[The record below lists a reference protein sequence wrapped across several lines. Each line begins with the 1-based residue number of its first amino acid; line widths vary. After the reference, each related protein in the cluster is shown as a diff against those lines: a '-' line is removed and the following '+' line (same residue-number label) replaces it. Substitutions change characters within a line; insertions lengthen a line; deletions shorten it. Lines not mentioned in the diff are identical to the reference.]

1 MNKKRPS
8 RSKANFRP
16 RIFFNFL
23 AQTFTMKKII
33 LPLAFVFTSMVC
45 AQAQKATVQKLWATD
60 TILKVPE
67 SVLVDDKENCIWVSN
82 IDGASTAKDGK
93 GSISKLSKSGTPIN
107 LEWIT
112 GLNAPKGMAKYKQEL
127 YVADLTELVV
137 IDIKKAVIIKKIPIE
152 GSVFL
157 NDVTVNNKGAVF
169 VSDSRTGK
177 VHRYENN
184 VVTTEV
190 ENLQGPNGLL
200 SIEDQLLILD
210 KGSLLSLT
218 ASGAI
223 SKIMDGM
230 DPSTDG
236 IERVAPNQYLVS
248 CWNGIVYY
256 VIAGAQK
263 ITLFD
268 TRTEKINSADIG
280 YDAKNKIIYVPTF
293 LKNSVVAY
301 QLQIQ

>member
-1 MNKKRPS
+1 
-8 RSKANFRP
+8 
-16 RIFFNFL
+16 
-23 AQTFTMKKII
+23 MKKVIGS
-33 LPLAFVFTSMVC
+33 LALVIVVFVS
-45 AQAQKATVQKLWATD
+45 ASAQKATVQKLWTTD

-82 IDGASTAKDGK
+82 IDGASNGKDGK
-93 GSISKLSKSGTPIN
+93 GSISKLSKTGTPIN

-112 GLNAPKGMAKYKQEL
+112 GLNAPKGMAKFKQEL

-137 IDIKKAVIIKKIPIE
+137 IDIKKATIIKRVPIE

-157 NDVTVNNKGAVF
+157 NDVTVNSKGAVF

-184 VVTTEV
+184 TTTIEV

-210 KGSLLSLT
+210 RGSLLSVT
-218 ASGAI
+218 PGGAI

-236 IERVAPNQYLVS
+236 IERVAPNQYIVS

-256 VIAGAQK
+256 VVAGAQK
-263 ITLFD
+263 VTLFD
-268 TRTEKINSADIG
+268 TRSEKINSADIG
-280 YDAKNKIIYVPTF
+280 YDAKKKIIYVPTF
-293 LKNSVVAY
+293 LKNNVVAY
-301 QLQIQ
+301 QLEIQ

>member
-1 MNKKRPS
+1 
-8 RSKANFRP
+8 
-16 RIFFNFL
+16 
-23 AQTFTMKKII
+23 MKK
-33 LPLAFVFTSMVC
+33 LMTSLTFVCFSLVSIN
-45 AQAQKATVQKLWATD
+45 AQKATVQKLWATD

-67 SVLVDDKENCIWVSN
+67 SVLVDDKENCLWVSN
-82 IDGASTAKDGK
+82 IDGAANGKDGK
-93 GSISKLSKSGTPIN
+93 GSISKLSKTGTPIN
-107 LEWIT
+107 LDWVT

-137 IDIKKAVIIKKIPIE
+137 IDIKKGIIKNKIKVE

-157 NDVTVNNKGAVF
+157 NDVTVNKNGAVF
-169 VSDSRTGK
+169 VSDTRTGK

-184 VVTTEV
+184 MVTIEA

-200 SIEDQLLILD
+200 SIDDQLLILD
-210 KGSLLSLT
+210 RGSLLSLT
-218 ASGAI
+218 PGGTI

-236 IERVAPNQYLVS
+236 IEKVAPNQYIVS
-248 CWNGIVYY
+248 CWNGIVYF
-256 VIAGAQK
+256 VEAGAQK

-268 TRTEKINSADIG
+268 TRSEKINSADIG

>member
-1 MNKKRPS
+1 
-8 RSKANFRP
+8 
-16 RIFFNFL
+16 
-23 AQTFTMKKII
+23 MKKII
-33 LPLAFVFTSMVC
+33 GSLALVIVVFVSVS
-45 AQAQKATVQKLWATD
+45 AQKATVQKLWATD

-82 IDGASTAKDGK
+82 IDGASNGKDGK
-93 GSISKLSKSGTPIN
+93 GSISKLSKTGTPIN

-137 IDIKKAVIIKKIPIE
+137 IDIKKATIVKRVPIE

-157 NDVTVNNKGAVF
+157 NDVTVNSKGAVF
-169 VSDSRTGK
+169 ISDSRTGK

-184 VVTTEV
+184 TTTIEV

-210 KGSLLSLT
+210 RGSLLSVT
-218 ASGAI
+218 PGGAI

-236 IERVAPNQYLVS
+236 IEKVAPNQYLVS

-256 VIAGAQK
+256 VVAGAQK

-268 TRTEKINSADIG
+268 TRSEKINSADIG
-280 YDAKNKIIYVPTF
+280 YDAKKKIIYVPTF
-293 LKNSVVAY
+293 LKNNVVAY
-301 QLQIQ
+301 QLEIQ

>member
-1 MNKKRPS
+1 
-8 RSKANFRP
+8 
-16 RIFFNFL
+16 
-23 AQTFTMKKII
+23 MKKTILSLALII
-33 LPLAFVFTSMVC
+33 NVFVSVS
-45 AQAQKATVQKLWATD
+45 AQKATVQKLWATD

-82 IDGASTAKDGK
+82 IDGASNGKDGK
-93 GSISKLSKSGTPIN
+93 GSISKLSKTGTPIN

-137 IDIKKAVIIKKIPIE
+137 IDIKKATIIKRIPIE

-157 NDVTVNNKGAVF
+157 NDVTVNSKGAVF

-184 VVTTEV
+184 TTTIEV

-210 KGSLLSLT
+210 RGSLLSVT
-218 ASGAI
+218 PGGAI

-256 VIAGAQK
+256 VVAGAQK
-263 ITLFD
+263 VTLFD
-268 TRTEKINSADIG
+268 TRSEKINSADIG
-280 YDAKNKIIYVPTF
+280 YDAKKKIIYVPTF
-293 LKNSVVAY
+293 LKNNVVAY

>member
-1 MNKKRPS
+1 
-8 RSKANFRP
+8 
-16 RIFFNFL
+16 
-23 AQTFTMKKII
+23 MKKIMTS
-33 LPLAFVFTSMVC
+33 LAFVCFSLVSIN
-45 AQAQKATVQKLWATD
+45 AQKATVQKLWATD

-67 SVLVDDKENCIWVSN
+67 SVLVDDKENCLWVSN
-82 IDGASTAKDGK
+82 IDGAANGKDGK
-93 GSISKLSKSGTPIN
+93 GSISKLSKTGTPIN
-107 LEWIT
+107 LDWIT

-137 IDIKKAVIIKKIPIE
+137 IDIKKGIIKNKIKVE

-157 NDVTVNNKGAVF
+157 NDVTVNKNGAVF

-184 VVTTEV
+184 MVTIEV

-200 SIEDQLLILD
+200 SIDDQLLILD
-210 KGSLLSLT
+210 RGSLLSLT
-218 ASGAI
+218 PGGTI

-236 IERVAPNQYLVS
+236 IEKVAPNQYIVS
-248 CWNGIVYY
+248 CWNGIVYF
-256 VIAGAQK
+256 VEAGAQK

-268 TRTEKINSADIG
+268 TRSEKINSADIG

>member
-1 MNKKRPS
+1 
-8 RSKANFRP
+8 
-16 RIFFNFL
+16 
-23 AQTFTMKKII
+23 MKKVIGS
-33 LPLAFVFTSMVC
+33 LALVIVVFVS
-45 AQAQKATVQKLWATD
+45 ASAQKATVQKLWATD

-82 IDGASTAKDGK
+82 IDGASNGKDGK
-93 GSISKLSKSGTPIN
+93 GSISKLSKTGTPIN

-112 GLNAPKGMAKYKQEL
+112 GLNAPKGMAKFKQEL
-127 YVADLTELVV
+127 YVADLTELLV
-137 IDIKKAVIIKKIPIE
+137 IDIKKATIIKRVPIE

-157 NDVTVNNKGAVF
+157 NDVTVNSKGAVF

-184 VVTTEV
+184 TTTIEV

-210 KGSLLSLT
+210 RGSLLSVT
-218 ASGAI
+218 PGGAI

-236 IERVAPNQYLVS
+236 IERVAPNQYIVS

-256 VIAGAQK
+256 VVAGAQK

-268 TRTEKINSADIG
+268 TRSEKINSADIG
-280 YDAKNKIIYVPTF
+280 YDAKKKIIYVPTF
-293 LKNSVVAY
+293 LKNNVVAY
-301 QLQIQ
+301 QLEIQ

>member
-1 MNKKRPS
+1 MTS
-8 RSKANFRP
+8 
-16 RIFFNFL
+16 
-23 AQTFTMKKII
+23 
-33 LPLAFVFTSMVC
+33 LAFVCFCLVSIN
-45 AQAQKATVQKLWATD
+45 AQKATVLKLWATD
-60 TILKVPE
+60 TILKIPE
-67 SVLVDDKENCIWVSN
+67 SVLVDDKENCLWVSN
-82 IDGASTAKDGK
+82 IDGAANGKDGK
-93 GSISKLSKSGTPIN
+93 GSISKLSKTGTPIN
-107 LEWIT
+107 LDWIT

-137 IDIKKAVIIKKIPIE
+137 IDIKKGVIKNKIKVE

-157 NDVTVNNKGAVF
+157 NDVTVNKNGAVF

-177 VHRYENN
+177 LHRYENN
-184 VVTTEV
+184 MVTIEV

-200 SIEDQLLILD
+200 SIDDQLLILD
-210 KGSLLSLT
+210 RGSLLSLAPGGT
-218 ASGAI
+218 I
-223 SKIMDGM
+223 SKLMDGM

-236 IERVAPNQYLVS
+236 IEKVAPNQYIVS
-248 CWNGIVYY
+248 CWNGIVYF
-256 VIAGAQK
+256 VAAGAQK

-268 TRTEKINSADIG
+268 TRSEKINSADIG

>member
-1 MNKKRPS
+1 
-8 RSKANFRP
+8 
-16 RIFFNFL
+16 
-23 AQTFTMKKII
+23 MKKVIGS
-33 LPLAFVFTSMVC
+33 LALVIVVFVS
-45 AQAQKATVQKLWATD
+45 ASAQKATVQKLWATD

-82 IDGASTAKDGK
+82 IDGASNGKDGK
-93 GSISKLSKSGTPIN
+93 GSISKLSKTGTPIN

-112 GLNAPKGMAKYKQEL
+112 GLNAPKGMAKFKQEL

-137 IDIKKAVIIKKIPIE
+137 IDIKKATIIKRVPIE

-184 VVTTEV
+184 TTTIEV

-210 KGSLLSLT
+210 RGSLLSVT
-218 ASGAI
+218 PGGAI

-236 IERVAPNQYLVS
+236 IERVAPNQYIVS

-256 VIAGAQK
+256 VVAGAQK

-268 TRTEKINSADIG
+268 TRSEKINSADIG
-280 YDAKNKIIYVPTF
+280 YDAKKKIIYVPTF
-293 LKNSVVAY
+293 LKNNVVAY
-301 QLQIQ
+301 QLEIQ

>member
-1 MNKKRPS
+1 
-8 RSKANFRP
+8 
-16 RIFFNFL
+16 
-23 AQTFTMKKII
+23 MKKIMTS
-33 LPLAFVFTSMVC
+33 LALVC
-45 AQAQKATVQKLWATD
+45 FSLVSINAQKATVQKLWATD

-67 SVLVDDKENCIWVSN
+67 SVLVDDKENCLWVSN
-82 IDGASTAKDGK
+82 IDGASNGKDAK
-93 GSISKLSKSGTPIN
+93 GSISKLSKTGTPIN
-107 LEWIT
+107 LDWVT

-127 YVADLTELVV
+127 YVADLTELIV
-137 IDIKKAVIIKKIPIE
+137 IDIKKGVIKNKIKVE

-157 NDVTVNNKGAVF
+157 NDVTVNKNGAVF

-177 VHRYENN
+177 VHRIENGM
-184 VVTTEV
+184 VSIEV

-210 KGSLLSLT
+210 RGSLLSVT
-218 ASGAI
+218 PGGAI

-236 IERVAPNQYLVS
+236 IERVAPNQYIVS
-248 CWNGIVYY
+248 CWNGIVYF
-256 VIAGAQK
+256 VAAGAQK

-268 TRTEKINSADIG
+268 TRSEKINSADIG

-293 LKNSVVAY
+293 MKNSVVAY
-301 QLQIQ
+301 QLQLQ

>member
-1 MNKKRPS
+1 
-8 RSKANFRP
+8 
-16 RIFFNFL
+16 
-23 AQTFTMKKII
+23 MKKII
-33 LPLAFVFTSMVC
+33 GALALVIAVFVSVS
-45 AQAQKATVQKLWATD
+45 AQKATVQKLWATD

-82 IDGASTAKDGK
+82 IDGASNGKDGK
-93 GSISKLSKSGTPIN
+93 GSISKLSKTGTPIN
-107 LEWIT
+107 LEWVT

-137 IDIKKAVIIKKIPIE
+137 IDVKKGVIKNKIKVE

-157 NDVTVNNKGAVF
+157 NDVTVNKNGVVF

-184 VVTTEV
+184 QVSIEV

-210 KGSLLSLT
+210 RGSLLSVT
-218 ASGAI
+218 PGGAI

-256 VIAGAQK
+256 VVAGAQK
-263 ITLFD
+263 VTLFD
-268 TRTEKINSADIG
+268 TRSEKINSADIG
-280 YDAKNKIIYVPTF
+280 YDAKKKIIYVPTF

>member
-1 MNKKRPS
+1 
-8 RSKANFRP
+8 
-16 RIFFNFL
+16 
-23 AQTFTMKKII
+23 MKKIMTS
-33 LPLAFVFTSMVC
+33 LALVC
-45 AQAQKATVQKLWATD
+45 FSLVSINAQKATVQKLWATD
-60 TILKVPE
+60 TILKIPE
-67 SVLVDDKENCIWVSN
+67 SVLVDDKENCLWVSN
-82 IDGASTAKDGK
+82 IDGASNGKDAK
-93 GSISKLSKSGTPIN
+93 GSISKLSKTGTPIN
-107 LEWIT
+107 LDWVT

-127 YVADLTELVV
+127 YVADLTELIV
-137 IDIKKAVIIKKIPIE
+137 IDIKKGFIKNKIKVE

-157 NDVTVNNKGAVF
+157 NDVTVNKNGVVF

-177 VHRYENN
+177 VHRIENGI
-184 VVTTEV
+184 VSIEV

-210 KGSLLSLT
+210 RGSLLSVT
-218 ASGAI
+218 PGGAI

-236 IERVAPNQYLVS
+236 IERVAPNQYIVS
-248 CWNGIVYY
+248 CWNGIVYF
-256 VIAGAQK
+256 VAAGAQK

-268 TRTEKINSADIG
+268 TRSEKINSADIG

-293 LKNSVVAY
+293 MKNSVVAY

>member
-1 MNKKRPS
+1 
-8 RSKANFRP
+8 
-16 RIFFNFL
+16 
-23 AQTFTMKKII
+23 MKKVIGS
-33 LPLAFVFTSMVC
+33 LALVIVVFVS
-45 AQAQKATVQKLWATD
+45 ASAQKATVQKLWTTD

-82 IDGASTAKDGK
+82 IDGASNGKDGK
-93 GSISKLSKSGTPIN
+93 GSISKLSKTGTPIN

-112 GLNAPKGMAKYKQEL
+112 GLNAPKGMAKFKQEL

-137 IDIKKAVIIKKIPIE
+137 IDIKKATIIKRVPIE

-157 NDVTVNNKGAVF
+157 NDVTVNSKGAVF

-184 VVTTEV
+184 TTTIEV

-210 KGSLLSLT
+210 RGSLLSVT
-218 ASGAI
+218 PGGAI

-256 VIAGAQK
+256 VVAGAQK
-263 ITLFD
+263 VTLFD
-268 TRTEKINSADIG
+268 TRSEKINSADIG
-280 YDAKNKIIYVPTF
+280 YDAKKKIIYVPTF
-293 LKNSVVAY
+293 LKNNVVAY

>member
-1 MNKKRPS
+1 
-8 RSKANFRP
+8 
-16 RIFFNFL
+16 
-23 AQTFTMKKII
+23 MKKVIGS
-33 LPLAFVFTSMVC
+33 LALVIVVFVS
-45 AQAQKATVQKLWATD
+45 ASAQKATVQKLWTTD
-60 TILKVPE
+60 TILKIPE

-82 IDGASTAKDGK
+82 IDGASNGKDGK
-93 GSISKLSKSGTPIN
+93 GSISKLSKTGTPIN

-112 GLNAPKGMAKYKQEL
+112 GLNAPKGMAKFKQEL

-137 IDIKKAVIIKKIPIE
+137 IDIKKATIIKRVPIE

-184 VVTTEV
+184 TTTIEV

-210 KGSLLSLT
+210 RGSLLSVT
-218 ASGAI
+218 PGGAI

-236 IERVAPNQYLVS
+236 IERVAPNQYIVS

-256 VIAGAQK
+256 VVAGAQK

-268 TRTEKINSADIG
+268 TRSEKINSADIG
-280 YDAKNKIIYVPTF
+280 YDAKKKIIYVPTF
-293 LKNSVVAY
+293 LKNNVVAY
-301 QLQIQ
+301 QLEIQ

>member
-1 MNKKRPS
+1 
-8 RSKANFRP
+8 
-16 RIFFNFL
+16 
-23 AQTFTMKKII
+23 MKKIMTS
-33 LPLAFVFTSMVC
+33 LAFVCFCLVSIN
-45 AQAQKATVQKLWATD
+45 AQKATVLKLWATD
-60 TILKVPE
+60 TILKIPE
-67 SVLVDDKENCIWVSN
+67 SVLVDDKENCLWVSN
-82 IDGASTAKDGK
+82 IDGAANGKDGK
-93 GSISKLSKSGTPIN
+93 GSISKLSKTGTPIN
-107 LEWIT
+107 LDWIT

-137 IDIKKAVIIKKIPIE
+137 IDIKKGVIKNKIKVE

-157 NDVTVNNKGAVF
+157 NDVTVNKNGAVF

-184 VVTTEV
+184 MVTIEV

-200 SIEDQLLILD
+200 SIDDQLLILD
-210 KGSLLSLT
+210 RGSLLSLT
-218 ASGAI
+218 PGGTI

-236 IERVAPNQYLVS
+236 IEKVAPNQYIVS
-248 CWNGIVYY
+248 CWNGIVYF
-256 VIAGAQK
+256 VAAGAQK

-268 TRTEKINSADIG
+268 TRSEKINSADIG

>member
-1 MNKKRPS
+1 MIS
-8 RSKANFRP
+8 
-16 RIFFNFL
+16 L
-23 AQTFTMKKII
+23 A
-33 LPLAFVFTSMVC
+33 LACFSLVSIN
-45 AQAQKATVQKLWATD
+45 AQKATVQKLWATD
-60 TILKVPE
+60 TILKIPE
-67 SVLVDDKENCIWVSN
+67 SVLVDDKENCLWVSN
-82 IDGASTAKDGK
+82 IDGASNGKDGK
-93 GSISKLSKSGTPIN
+93 GSISKLSKTGTPIN
-107 LEWIT
+107 LDWVT

-127 YVADLTELVV
+127 YVADLTELVI
-137 IDIKKAVIIKKIPIE
+137 IDIKKGVIKNKIKVE

-157 NDVTVNNKGAVF
+157 NDVTVNKNGAVF

-177 VHRYENN
+177 VHRIENGI
-184 VVTTEV
+184 VSIEV

-210 KGSLLSLT
+210 RGSLLSVT
-218 ASGAI
+218 PGGAI

-236 IERVAPNQYLVS
+236 IERVAPNQYIVS

-256 VIAGAQK
+256 IVAGAQK

-268 TRTEKINSADIG
+268 TRSEKINSADIG

-293 LKNSVVAY
+293 MKNSVVAY

>member
-1 MNKKRPS
+1 
-8 RSKANFRP
+8 
-16 RIFFNFL
+16 
-23 AQTFTMKKII
+23 MKKIMTY
-33 LPLAFVFTSMVC
+33 LEFVCFSLVSIN
-45 AQAQKATVQKLWATD
+45 AQKATVQKLWATD

-67 SVLVDDKENCIWVSN
+67 SVLLDDKENCLWVSN
-82 IDGASTAKDGK
+82 IDGAANGKDGK
-93 GSISKLSKSGTPIN
+93 GSISKLSKTGTPIN
-107 LEWIT
+107 LDLIT

-137 IDIKKAVIIKKIPIE
+137 IDIKKGIIKNKIKVE

-157 NDVTVNNKGAVF
+157 NDVTVNKNGTVF

-184 VVTTEV
+184 MVTIEV

-200 SIEDQLLILD
+200 SIDDQLLILD
-210 KGSLLSLT
+210 RGSLLSLT
-218 ASGAI
+218 PGGTI

-236 IERVAPNQYLVS
+236 IEKVAPNQYIVS
-248 CWNGIVYY
+248 CWNGIVYF
-256 VIAGAQK
+256 VEAGAQK

-268 TRTEKINSADIG
+268 TRSEKINSADIG

>member
-1 MNKKRPS
+1 
-8 RSKANFRP
+8 
-16 RIFFNFL
+16 
-23 AQTFTMKKII
+23 MKKVI
-33 LPLAFVFTSMVC
+33 LSLALVVIVLMSVS
-45 AQAQKATVQKLWATD
+45 AQKATVQKLWATD

-82 IDGASTAKDGK
+82 IDGASNGKDGK
-93 GSISKLSKSGTPIN
+93 GSISKLSKTGTPIN

-112 GLNAPKGMAKYKQEL
+112 GLNAPKGMAKFKQEL

-137 IDIKKAVIIKKIPIE
+137 IDIKKATIIKRVPIE

-157 NDVTVNNKGAVF
+157 NDVTVNSKGAVF

-184 VVTTEV
+184 TTSIEV

-210 KGSLLSLT
+210 RGSLLSVT
-218 ASGAI
+218 PGGAI

-256 VIAGAQK
+256 VVAGAQK
-263 ITLFD
+263 VTLFD
-268 TRTEKINSADIG
+268 TRSEKINSADIG
-280 YDAKNKIIYVPTF
+280 YDAKKKIIYVPTF
-293 LKNSVVAY
+293 LKNNVVAY
-301 QLQIQ
+301 QLEIQ

>member
-1 MNKKRPS
+1 
-8 RSKANFRP
+8 
-16 RIFFNFL
+16 
-23 AQTFTMKKII
+23 MKKIMTS
-33 LPLAFVFTSMVC
+33 LALVC
-45 AQAQKATVQKLWATD
+45 FSLVSINAQKATVQKLWATD

-67 SVLVDDKENCIWVSN
+67 SVLVDDKENCLWVSN
-82 IDGASTAKDGK
+82 IDGAANGKDGK
-93 GSISKLSKSGTPIN
+93 GSISKLSKTGTPIN
-107 LEWIT
+107 LDWVT

-137 IDIKKAVIIKKIPIE
+137 IDIKKGIIKNKIKVE

-157 NDVTVNNKGAVF
+157 NDVTVNKNGAVF
-169 VSDSRTGK
+169 VSDTRTGK

-184 VVTTEV
+184 MVTIEA

-200 SIEDQLLILD
+200 SIDDQLLILD
-210 KGSLLSLT
+210 RGSLLSLT
-218 ASGAI
+218 PGGTI

-236 IERVAPNQYLVS
+236 IEKVAPNQYIVS
-248 CWNGIVYY
+248 CWNGIVYF
-256 VIAGAQK
+256 VEAGSQK

-268 TRTEKINSADIG
+268 TRSEKINSADIG

>member
-1 MNKKRPS
+1 
-8 RSKANFRP
+8 
-16 RIFFNFL
+16 
-23 AQTFTMKKII
+23 MKKIMTS
-33 LPLAFVFTSMVC
+33 LVFVCCSLVSIN
-45 AQAQKATVQKLWATD
+45 AQKVTVQKLWATD

-67 SVLVDDKENCIWVSN
+67 SVLVDDKENCLWVSN
-82 IDGASTAKDGK
+82 IDGTSNGKDGK
-93 GSISKLSKSGTPIN
+93 GSISKLSKIGTPIN
-107 LEWIT
+107 LDWVT

-137 IDIKKAVIIKKIPIE
+137 IDIKKGVIKNKIKVE

-157 NDVTVNNKGAVF
+157 NDVTVNKNGAVF

-184 VVTTEV
+184 MVTIEV

-200 SIEDQLLILD
+200 SIDDQLLILD
-210 KGSLLSLT
+210 RGSLLSLT
-218 ASGAI
+218 TGGTI

-236 IERVAPNQYLVS
+236 IEKVAPNQYIVS
-248 CWNGIVYY
+248 CWNGIVYF
-256 VIAGAQK
+256 VAAGAQK

-268 TRTEKINSADIG
+268 TRSEKINSADIG
-280 YDAKNKIIYVPTF
+280 YDAKNKISYVPTF

>member
-1 MNKKRPS
+1 
-8 RSKANFRP
+8 
-16 RIFFNFL
+16 
-23 AQTFTMKKII
+23 MKKVIGS
-33 LPLAFVFTSMVC
+33 LALVIVVFVS
-45 AQAQKATVQKLWATD
+45 ASAQKATVQKLWTTD
-60 TILKVPE
+60 TILKIPE

-82 IDGASTAKDGK
+82 IDGASNGKDGK
-93 GSISKLSKSGTPIN
+93 GSISKLSKTGTPIN

-112 GLNAPKGMAKYKQEL
+112 GLNAPKGMAKFKQEL

-137 IDIKKAVIIKKIPIE
+137 IDIKKATIIKRVPIE

-157 NDVTVNNKGAVF
+157 NDVTVNSKGAVF

-184 VVTTEV
+184 TTTIEV

-210 KGSLLSLT
+210 RGSLLSVT
-218 ASGAI
+218 PGGAI

-256 VIAGAQK
+256 VVAGAQK

-268 TRTEKINSADIG
+268 TRSEKINSADIG
-280 YDAKNKIIYVPTF
+280 YDAKKKIIYVPTF
-293 LKNSVVAY
+293 LKNNVVAY

>member
-1 MNKKRPS
+1 
-8 RSKANFRP
+8 
-16 RIFFNFL
+16 
-23 AQTFTMKKII
+23 MKKIMTS
-33 LPLAFVFTSMVC
+33 LALVC
-45 AQAQKATVQKLWATD
+45 FSLVSINAQKATVQKLWATD

-67 SVLVDDKENCIWVSN
+67 SVLVDDKENCLWVSN
-82 IDGASTAKDGK
+82 IDGASNGKDGK
-93 GSISKLSKSGTPIN
+93 GSISKLSKTGAPIN
-107 LEWIT
+107 LDWVT

-127 YVADLTELVV
+127 YVADLTELVI
-137 IDIKKAVIIKKIPIE
+137 IDIKKGIIKNKIKVE

-157 NDVTVNNKGAVF
+157 NDVTVNKNGAVF

-177 VHRYENN
+177 VHRIENGM
-184 VVTTEV
+184 VSIEV

-210 KGSLLSLT
+210 RGSLLSVT
-218 ASGAI
+218 PGGAI

-236 IERVAPNQYLVS
+236 IERVAPNQYIVS
-248 CWNGIVYY
+248 SWNGIVYF
-256 VIAGAQK
+256 VAAGAQK

-268 TRTEKINSADIG
+268 TRSEKINSADIG

>member
-1 MNKKRPS
+1 MN
-8 RSKANFRP
+8 
-16 RIFFNFL
+16 
-23 AQTFTMKKII
+23 KII
-33 LPLAFVFTSMVC
+33 LSLSFLC
-45 AQAQKATVQKLWATD
+45 AGLISASAQKATVQKLWATD

-67 SVLVDDKENCIWVSN
+67 SVLVDDKENCLWVSN
-82 IDGASTAKDGK
+82 IDGASNGKDGK
-93 GSISKLSKSGTPIN
+93 GSISKLSKTGAPIN

-112 GLNAPKGMAKYKQEL
+112 GLNAPKGMARYKQEL

-137 IDIKKAVIIKKIPIE
+137 IDVKKGVIKNKITIE
-152 GSVFL
+152 GSIFL
-157 NDVTVNNKGAVF
+157 NDVTVNNNGAVF

-184 VVTTEV
+184 QVTIEV
-190 ENLQGPNGLL
+190 KNLQGPNGLL

-210 KGSLLSLT
+210 RGSLLSVT
-218 ASGAI
+218 PGGAI

-256 VIAGAQK
+256 IVAGAQK
-263 ITLFD
+263 VTLFD
-268 TRTEKINSADIG
+268 TRSEKINSADIG
-280 YDAKNKIIYVPTF
+280 YDAKKKIIYVPTF
-293 LKNSVVAY
+293 LKNNVVAY

>member
-1 MNKKRPS
+1 
-8 RSKANFRP
+8 
-16 RIFFNFL
+16 
-23 AQTFTMKKII
+23 MKKII
-33 LPLAFVFTSMVC
+33 GSLALVIAVFVSVS
-45 AQAQKATVQKLWATD
+45 AQKATVQKLWATD

-82 IDGASTAKDGK
+82 IDGASTGKDGK
-93 GSISKLSKSGTPIN
+93 GSISKLSKTGTPIN

-137 IDIKKAVIIKKIPIE
+137 IDIKKATIIKRVPIE

-157 NDVTVNNKGAVF
+157 NDVTVNSKGAVF

-184 VVTTEV
+184 TTTIEV

-210 KGSLLSLT
+210 RGSLLSVT
-218 ASGAI
+218 PGGAI

-256 VIAGAQK
+256 VVAGAQK
-263 ITLFD
+263 VTLFD
-268 TRTEKINSADIG
+268 TRSEKINSADIG
-280 YDAKNKIIYVPTF
+280 YDAKKKIIYVPTF
-293 LKNSVVAY
+293 LKNNVVAY
-301 QLQIQ
+301 QLEIQ

>member
-1 MNKKRPS
+1 
-8 RSKANFRP
+8 
-16 RIFFNFL
+16 
-23 AQTFTMKKII
+23 MKKIMTS
-33 LPLAFVFTSMVC
+33 LAFVCFSLVSIN
-45 AQAQKATVQKLWATD
+45 AQKVTVQKLWATD

-67 SVLVDDKENCIWVSN
+67 SVLADDKENCLWVSN
-82 IDGASTAKDGK
+82 IDGAANGKDGK
-93 GSISKLSKSGTPIN
+93 GSISKLSKTGTPIN
-107 LEWIT
+107 LDLIT

-127 YVADLTELVV
+127 YVADLTELVI
-137 IDIKKAVIIKKIPIE
+137 IDIKKGVVKNKIKVE

-157 NDVTVNNKGAVF
+157 NDVTVNKNGAVF

-177 VHRYENN
+177 VHRIENGIASI
-184 VVTTEV
+184 EI

-210 KGSLLSLT
+210 RGSLLSVT
-218 ASGAI
+218 PGGAI

-236 IERVAPNQYLVS
+236 IERVAPNQYIVS

-256 VIAGAQK
+256 IVAGAQK

-268 TRTEKINSADIG
+268 TRSEKINSADIG

-293 LKNSVVAY
+293 MKNSVVAY

>member
-1 MNKKRPS
+1 
-8 RSKANFRP
+8 
-16 RIFFNFL
+16 
-23 AQTFTMKKII
+23 MKKIMTS
-33 LPLAFVFTSMVC
+33 LALVC
-45 AQAQKATVQKLWATD
+45 FSLVSINAQKATVQKLWATD

-67 SVLVDDKENCIWVSN
+67 SVLVDDKENCLWVSN
-82 IDGASTAKDGK
+82 IDGASNGKDGK
-93 GSISKLSKSGTPIN
+93 GSISKLSKTGAPIN
-107 LEWIT
+107 LDWVT

-127 YVADLTELVV
+127 YLADLTELVI
-137 IDIKKAVIIKKIPIE
+137 IDIKKGIVKNKIKVE

-157 NDVTVNNKGAVF
+157 NDVTVNKNGAVF

-177 VHRYENN
+177 VHRIENGI
-184 VVTTEV
+184 VSIEV

-210 KGSLLSLT
+210 RGSLLSVT
-218 ASGAI
+218 PGGAI

-236 IERVAPNQYLVS
+236 IERVAPNQYIVS
-248 CWNGIVYY
+248 CWNGIVYF
-256 VIAGAQK
+256 VAAGAQK

-268 TRTEKINSADIG
+268 TRSEKINSADIG

-293 LKNSVVAY
+293 MKNSVVAY
-301 QLQIQ
+301 QLQLQ

>member
-1 MNKKRPS
+1 MIS
-8 RSKANFRP
+8 
-16 RIFFNFL
+16 L
-23 AQTFTMKKII
+23 A
-33 LPLAFVFTSMVC
+33 LACFSLVSIY
-45 AQAQKATVQKLWATD
+45 AQKATVQKLWATD
-60 TILKVPE
+60 TILKIPE
-67 SVLVDDKENCIWVSN
+67 SVMVDDKENCLWVSN
-82 IDGASTAKDGK
+82 IDGASNGKDGK
-93 GSISKLSKSGTPIN
+93 GSISKLSKTGAPIN
-107 LEWIT
+107 LEWVT

-137 IDIKKAVIIKKIPIE
+137 IDIKKGVIKNKIKVE

-157 NDVTVNNKGAVF
+157 NDVTVNKNGAVF

-177 VHRYENN
+177 VHRIENGI
-184 VVTTEV
+184 VSIEV

-210 KGSLLSLT
+210 RGSLLSVT
-218 ASGAI
+218 PGGAI

-236 IERVAPNQYLVS
+236 IERVAPNQYIVS

-256 VIAGAQK
+256 IVAGAQK

-268 TRTEKINSADIG
+268 TRSEKINSADIG

-293 LKNSVVAY
+293 MKNSVVAY

>member
-1 MNKKRPS
+1 MTS
-8 RSKANFRP
+8 
-16 RIFFNFL
+16 
-23 AQTFTMKKII
+23 
-33 LPLAFVFTSMVC
+33 LAFVCFSLVSIN
-45 AQAQKATVQKLWATD
+45 AQKVTVQKLWVTD

-67 SVLVDDKENCIWVSN
+67 SVLVDDKENCLWVSN
-82 IDGASTAKDGK
+82 IDGAANGKDGK
-93 GSISKLSKSGTPIN
+93 GSISKLSKTGTPIN
-107 LEWIT
+107 LDWIT

-137 IDIKKAVIIKKIPIE
+137 IDIKKGVIKNKIKVE

-157 NDVTVNNKGAVF
+157 NDVTVNKNGAVF
-169 VSDSRTGK
+169 VSDTRTGK

-184 VVTTEV
+184 MVTIEV

-200 SIEDQLLILD
+200 SIDDQLLILD
-210 KGSLLSLT
+210 RGSLLSLT
-218 ASGAI
+218 PGGTI

-230 DPSTDG
+230 DLSTDG
-236 IERVAPNQYLVS
+236 IEKVAPNQYIVS
-248 CWNGIVYY
+248 CWNGIVYF
-256 VIAGAQK
+256 VAAGAQK

-268 TRTEKINSADIG
+268 TRSEKINSADIG

>member
-1 MNKKRPS
+1 
-8 RSKANFRP
+8 
-16 RIFFNFL
+16 
-23 AQTFTMKKII
+23 MKKIMTS
-33 LPLAFVFTSMVC
+33 LALACFSLVSIN
-45 AQAQKATVQKLWATD
+45 AQIATVQKLWATD
-60 TILKVPE
+60 TILKIPE
-67 SVLVDDKENCIWVSN
+67 SVLVDDKENCLWVSN
-82 IDGASTAKDGK
+82 IDGASNGKDGK
-93 GSISKLSKSGTPIN
+93 GSISKLSKTGAAIT
-107 LEWIT
+107 LDWVT

-137 IDIKKAVIIKKIPIE
+137 IDIKKGVIKNKIKVE

-157 NDVTVNNKGAVF
+157 NDVTVNKNGAVF

-177 VHRYENN
+177 VHRIENGI
-184 VVTTEV
+184 VSIEV

-200 SIEDQLLILD
+200 SIDDQLLILD
-210 KGSLLSLT
+210 RGSLLSVT
-218 ASGAI
+218 PGGAI

-236 IERVAPNQYLVS
+236 IERVAPNQYIVS

-256 VIAGAQK
+256 IVAGAQK

-268 TRTEKINSADIG
+268 TRSEKINSADIG
-280 YDAKNKIIYVPTF
+280 YDAKKKIIYVPTF
-293 LKNSVVAY
+293 MKNSVVAY

>member
-1 MNKKRPS
+1 
-8 RSKANFRP
+8 
-16 RIFFNFL
+16 
-23 AQTFTMKKII
+23 MKKVIGS
-33 LPLAFVFTSMVC
+33 LALVIVVFVS
-45 AQAQKATVQKLWATD
+45 ASAQKATVQKLWATD

-82 IDGASTAKDGK
+82 IDGASNGKDGK
-93 GSISKLSKSGTPIN
+93 GSISKLSKTGTPIN

-137 IDIKKAVIIKKIPIE
+137 IDIKKATIIKRIPIE

-157 NDVTVNNKGAVF
+157 NDVTVNSKGAVF

-184 VVTTEV
+184 TTTIEV

-210 KGSLLSLT
+210 RGSLLSVT
-218 ASGAI
+218 PGGAI

-236 IERVAPNQYLVS
+236 IERVAPNQYIVS

-256 VIAGAQK
+256 VVAGAQK

-268 TRTEKINSADIG
+268 TRSEKINSADIG
-280 YDAKNKIIYVPTF
+280 YDAKKKIIYVPTF
-293 LKNSVVAY
+293 LKNNVVAY

>member
-1 MNKKRPS
+1 
-8 RSKANFRP
+8 
-16 RIFFNFL
+16 
-23 AQTFTMKKII
+23 MKKII
-33 LPLAFVFTSMVC
+33 ISLAFVCCSVGTIN
-45 AQAQKATVQKLWATD
+45 AQKVTVQKLWATD

-67 SVLVDDKENCIWVSN
+67 SVLVDDKENCLWVSN
-82 IDGASTAKDGK
+82 IDGASNGKDGK
-93 GSISKLSKSGTPIN
+93 GSISKLSKIGTPIN
-107 LEWIT
+107 LDWLT

-137 IDIKKAVIIKKIPIE
+137 IDIKKGVIKNKIKVE

-157 NDVTVNNKGAVF
+157 NDVTVNKNGAVF

-184 VVTTEV
+184 MVTIEV

-200 SIEDQLLILD
+200 SIDDQLLILD

-218 ASGAI
+218 PGGTI

-236 IERVAPNQYLVS
+236 IEKVAPNQYIVS
-248 CWNGIVYY
+248 CWNGIVYF
-256 VIAGAQK
+256 VEAGAQK

-268 TRTEKINSADIG
+268 TRSEKINSADIG
-280 YDAKNKIIYVPTF
+280 YDPKNRIIYVPTF

>member
-1 MNKKRPS
+1 
-8 RSKANFRP
+8 
-16 RIFFNFL
+16 
-23 AQTFTMKKII
+23 MKKIMTS
-33 LPLAFVFTSMVC
+33 LALVC
-45 AQAQKATVQKLWATD
+45 FSIVSINAQKATVQKLWATD

-67 SVLVDDKENCIWVSN
+67 SVLVDDKENCLWVSN
-82 IDGASTAKDGK
+82 IDGASNGKDGK
-93 GSISKLSKSGTPIN
+93 GSISKLSKTGAPIN
-107 LEWIT
+107 LDWVI

-137 IDIKKAVIIKKIPIE
+137 IDIKKGIIKNKIKVE

-157 NDVTVNNKGAVF
+157 NDVTVNKNGAVF

-177 VHRYENN
+177 VHRIENGM
-184 VVTTEV
+184 VSIEV

-210 KGSLLSLT
+210 RGSLLSVT
-218 ASGAI
+218 PGGAI

-236 IERVAPNQYLVS
+236 IERVAPNQYIVS
-248 CWNGIVYY
+248 CWNGIVYF
-256 VIAGAQK
+256 VAAGAQK

-268 TRTEKINSADIG
+268 TRSEKINSADIG

-301 QLQIQ
+301 QLQLQ

>member
-1 MNKKRPS
+1 
-8 RSKANFRP
+8 
-16 RIFFNFL
+16 
-23 AQTFTMKKII
+23 MKKII
-33 LPLAFVFTSMVC
+33 LPLALVFANFINVH
-45 AQAQKATVQKLWATD
+45 AQKATVQKLWATD

-82 IDGASTAKDGK
+82 IDGSSTTKDGK
-93 GSISKLSKSGTPIN
+93 GSISKLSKSGTRIN
-107 LEWIT
+107 LEWVT

-137 IDIKKAVIIKKIPIE
+137 IDIKKATIIKKIPVE
-152 GSVFL
+152 GSIFL

-184 VVTTEV
+184 IVTTEI

-210 KGSLLSLT
+210 KGSLLSL
-218 ASGAI
+218 SQGGAI

-236 IERVAPNQYLVS
+236 IERVAPNQYVVS

-256 VIAGAQK
+256 VVAGAQK

-268 TRTEKINSADIG
+268 TRAEKINSADIG

-301 QLQIQ
+301 QLQVQ

>member
-1 MNKKRPS
+1 
-8 RSKANFRP
+8 
-16 RIFFNFL
+16 
-23 AQTFTMKKII
+23 MKKVIGSLALVI
-33 LPLAFVFTSMVC
+33 LVFVS
-45 AQAQKATVQKLWATD
+45 ASAQKATVQKLWTTD
-60 TILKVPE
+60 TILKIPE

-82 IDGASTAKDGK
+82 IDGASNGKDGK
-93 GSISKLSKSGTPIN
+93 GSISKLSKTGTPIN

-112 GLNAPKGMAKYKQEL
+112 GLNAPKGMAKFKQEL

-137 IDIKKAVIIKKIPIE
+137 IDIKKATIIKRVPIE

-157 NDVTVNNKGAVF
+157 NDVTVNSKGAVF

-184 VVTTEV
+184 TTTIEV
-190 ENLQGPNGLL
+190 EKLQGPNGLL

-210 KGSLLSLT
+210 RGSLLSVT
-218 ASGAI
+218 PGGAI

-236 IERVAPNQYLVS
+236 IERVAPNQYIVS

-256 VIAGAQK
+256 VVAGAQK

-268 TRTEKINSADIG
+268 TRSEKINSADIG
-280 YDAKNKIIYVPTF
+280 YDAKKKIIYVPTF
-293 LKNSVVAY
+293 LKNNVVAY

>member
-1 MNKKRPS
+1 
-8 RSKANFRP
+8 
-16 RIFFNFL
+16 
-23 AQTFTMKKII
+23 MKKVIGS
-33 LPLAFVFTSMVC
+33 LALVIVVFVS
-45 AQAQKATVQKLWATD
+45 ASAQKATVQKLWTTD
-60 TILKVPE
+60 TILKIPE

-82 IDGASTAKDGK
+82 IDGASNGKDGK
-93 GSISKLSKSGTPIN
+93 GSISKLSKTGTPIN

-112 GLNAPKGMAKYKQEL
+112 GLNAPKGMAKFKQEL

-137 IDIKKAVIIKKIPIE
+137 IDIKKATIIKRVPIE

-184 VVTTEV
+184 TTTIEV

-210 KGSLLSLT
+210 RGSLLSVT
-218 ASGAI
+218 PGGAI

-236 IERVAPNQYLVS
+236 IERVAPNQTALTLATMQKRKLFTYLP
-248 CWNGIVYY
+248 
-256 VIAGAQK
+256 
-263 ITLFD
+263 F
-268 TRTEKINSADIG
+268 
-280 YDAKNKIIYVPTF
+280 
-293 LKNSVVAY
+293 
-301 QLQIQ
+301 

>member
-1 MNKKRPS
+1 
-8 RSKANFRP
+8 
-16 RIFFNFL
+16 
-23 AQTFTMKKII
+23 MKKIMTS
-33 LPLAFVFTSMVC
+33 LAFVCFSLVRIN
-45 AQAQKATVQKLWATD
+45 AQKATVQKLWATD

-67 SVLVDDKENCIWVSN
+67 SVLVDDKENCLWVSN
-82 IDGASTAKDGK
+82 IDGAANGKDGK
-93 GSISKLSKSGTPIN
+93 GSISKLSKTGTPIN
-107 LEWIT
+107 LDWIT

-137 IDIKKAVIIKKIPIE
+137 IDIKKGVIKNKIKVE

-157 NDVTVNNKGAVF
+157 NDVTVNKNGAVF
-169 VSDSRTGK
+169 VSDTRTGK

-184 VVTTEV
+184 MVTIEA

-200 SIEDQLLILD
+200 SIDDQLLILD
-210 KGSLLSLT
+210 RGSLLSLT
-218 ASGAI
+218 PGGTI
-223 SKIMDGM
+223 SKMMDGM

-236 IERVAPNQYLVS
+236 IEKVAPNQYIVS
-248 CWNGIVYY
+248 CWNGIVYF
-256 VIAGAQK
+256 VEAGAQK

-268 TRTEKINSADIG
+268 TRSEKINSADIG

>member
-1 MNKKRPS
+1 
-8 RSKANFRP
+8 
-16 RIFFNFL
+16 
-23 AQTFTMKKII
+23 MKKNL
-33 LPLAFVFTSMVC
+33 LPLALLFVSFISTS
-45 AQAQKATVQKLWATD
+45 AQKATVQKLWATD

-82 IDGASTAKDGK
+82 IDGASNGKDGK
-93 GSISKLSKSGTPIN
+93 GSISKLSKTGTPIN

-137 IDIKKAVIIKKIPIE
+137 IDIKKATIVNRVPIE

-157 NDVTVNNKGAVF
+157 NDVTVNSKGAVF
-169 VSDSRTGK
+169 ISDSRTGK

-184 VVTTEV
+184 TTTIEV

-210 KGSLLSLT
+210 RGSLLSVT
-218 ASGAI
+218 PGGAI

-256 VIAGAQK
+256 VVAGAQK

-268 TRTEKINSADIG
+268 TRSEKINSADIG
-280 YDAKNKIIYVPTF
+280 YDAKKKIIYVPTF
-293 LKNSVVAY
+293 LKNNVVAY
-301 QLQIQ
+301 QLEIQ

>member
-1 MNKKRPS
+1 
-8 RSKANFRP
+8 
-16 RIFFNFL
+16 
-23 AQTFTMKKII
+23 MKKII
-33 LPLAFVFTSMVC
+33 TSLALACFSIVSIN
-45 AQAQKATVQKLWATD
+45 AQKATVQKLWATD

-67 SVLVDDKENCIWVSN
+67 SVLVDDKENCLWVSN
-82 IDGASTAKDGK
+82 IDGASNGKDGK
-93 GSISKLSKSGTPIN
+93 GGISKLSKTGTPIN
-107 LEWIT
+107 LDWVT

-127 YVADLTELVV
+127 YVADLTELVI
-137 IDIKKAVIIKKIPIE
+137 IDIKKGVVKNKIKVE

-157 NDVTVNNKGAVF
+157 NDVTVNKNGAVF

-177 VHRYENN
+177 VHRIENSI
-184 VVTTEV
+184 VSIEI

-210 KGSLLSLT
+210 RGSLLSVT
-218 ASGAI
+218 PGGAI

-236 IERVAPNQYLVS
+236 IERVAPNQYIVS

-256 VIAGAQK
+256 IVAGAQK

-268 TRTEKINSADIG
+268 TRSEKINSADIG
-280 YDAKNKIIYVPTF
+280 YDAKKKIIYVPTF
-293 LKNSVVAY
+293 LKNNVVAY

>member
-1 MNKKRPS
+1 
-8 RSKANFRP
+8 
-16 RIFFNFL
+16 
-23 AQTFTMKKII
+23 MKKII
-33 LPLAFVFTSMVC
+33 LSLTFVC
-45 AQAQKATVQKLWATD
+45 AGLISASAQKATVQKLWATD

-67 SVLVDDKENCIWVSN
+67 SVLVDDKENCLWVSN
-82 IDGASTAKDGK
+82 IDGASNGKDGK
-93 GSISKLSKSGTPIN
+93 GSISKLSKTGAPIN

-137 IDIKKAVIIKKIPIE
+137 IDVKKGVIKNKIAIE

-157 NDVTVNNKGAVF
+157 NDVTVNNNGAVF

-184 VVTTEV
+184 QVTIEV

-210 KGSLLSLT
+210 RGSLLSVT
-218 ASGAI
+218 PGGAI

-256 VIAGAQK
+256 VVAGAQK
-263 ITLFD
+263 VILFD
-268 TRTEKINSADIG
+268 TRSEKINSADIG
-280 YDAKNKIIYVPTF
+280 YDAKKKIIYVPTF
-293 LKNSVVAY
+293 LKNNVVAY